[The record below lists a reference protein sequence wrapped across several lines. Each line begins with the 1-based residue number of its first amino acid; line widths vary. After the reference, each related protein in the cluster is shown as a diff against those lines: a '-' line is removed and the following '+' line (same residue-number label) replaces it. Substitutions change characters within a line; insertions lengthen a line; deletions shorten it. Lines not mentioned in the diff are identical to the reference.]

1 MLKSHFIIKYYML
14 SFLLIDSISG
24 FIRIYLGITNPLF
37 NVGYWI
43 RGPILVFFILYY
55 LEKLYKNNLFYDE
68 LLSLILFLFFIF
80 NTFVF
85 YIQSPSL
92 NMLIE
97 NFTYILRF
105 QFLLFLYVF
114 LKNRMTLTLTF
125 TRKIISINFIFFVLN
140 LSIGFL
146 FGLGLESY
154 RFQGTSKGMFQGGNP
169 VSILNLIFFTF
180 YLLDG
185 SLRKQ
190 ILPVCFT
197 IFNAF
202 IIASKSVFGFLI
214 PIVFAVKRNAMSINK
229 IISYSISIL
238 VLLFSFSIVINKTID
253 LYESRFGLNIKK
265 SISAAEKVG
274 GLYDNQIINR
284 IASLNFRRYASL
296 NIQMKESFYD
306 LQTFLLGKSFAGQN
320 LFWRERGEFWF
331 TNASMDFFD
340 FFFKYGIVGT
350 IIFILILSR
359 ISFKSFINSH
369 IRDKIAITLFIAYS
383 FFGGHVIDSV
393 TSGSLFYYL
402 LANIDS
408 KNANSNSGQR

>member
-1 MLKSHFIIKYYML
+1 MLKLQILIKYYML

-24 FIRIYLGITNPLF
+24 FVRIYLSITNPLF
-37 NVGYWI
+37 NIGYWI
-43 RGPILVFFILYY
+43 RGPILVLFILYY
-55 LEKLYKNNLFYDE
+55 LNKLYKNNLFYDE
-68 LLSLILFLFFIF
+68 LLSLILFLFFIL
-80 NTFVF
+80 NTLFF
-85 YIQSPSL
+85 YVQSPSL
-92 NMLIE
+92 KMLIE
-97 NFTYILRF
+97 NLTYLLRF

-114 LKNRMTLTLTF
+114 LKNRMSLSLIF
-125 TRKIISINFIFFVLN
+125 TRKIITLNFFFFVLN
-140 LSIGFL
+140 LSVGFL
-146 FGLGLESY
+146 FGFGLESY

-185 SLRKQ
+185 SIRKQ
-190 ILPVCFT
+190 ILPVSFT

-214 PIVFAVKRNAMSINK
+214 PIFFALKRNAMSINK
-229 IISYSISIL
+229 IISYSLCIII
-238 VLLFSFSIVINKTID
+238 LLFTFSLIVDKTVD

-274 GLYDNQIINR
+274 GLYNNQILNR
-284 IASLNFRRYASL
+284 VASINFRRYASL
-296 NIQMKESFYD
+296 NIQMKESFND
-306 LQTFLLGKSFAGQN
+306 LQTFMIGKSFAGQN

-340 FFFKYGIVGT
+340 FFFKYGLIGT
-350 IIFILILSR
+350 IIFLLIFTRVSLN
-359 ISFKSFINSH
+359 FFLNSH
-369 IRDKIAITLFIAYS
+369 VRDKVAIILFFAYS

-402 LANIDS
+402 LASINS
-408 KNANSNSGQR
+408 KNADSNYS

>member
-1 MLKSHFIIKYYML
+1 MLKLQILIKYYML

-24 FIRIYLGITNPLF
+24 FVRIYLSITNPLF
-37 NVGYWI
+37 NIGYWI
-43 RGPILVFFILYY
+43 RGPILVLFILYY
-55 LEKLYKNNLFYDE
+55 LNKLYKNNLFYDE
-68 LLSLILFLFFIF
+68 LLSLILFLFFIL
-80 NTFVF
+80 NTLFF
-85 YIQSPSL
+85 YVQSPSL
-92 NMLIE
+92 KMLIE
-97 NFTYILRF
+97 NLTYLLRF

-114 LKNRMTLTLTF
+114 LKNRMNLSLIF
-125 TRKIISINFIFFVLN
+125 TRKIITLNFFFFVLN
-140 LSIGFL
+140 LSVGFL
-146 FGLGLESY
+146 FGFGLESY

-185 SLRKQ
+185 SIRKQ
-190 ILPVCFT
+190 ILPVSFT

-214 PIVFAVKRNAMSINK
+214 PIFFALKRNAMSINK
-229 IISYSISIL
+229 IISYSICIII
-238 VLLFSFSIVINKTID
+238 LLFTFSLIVDKTVD

-274 GLYDNQIINR
+274 GLYNNQILNR
-284 IASLNFRRYASL
+284 VASINFRRYASL
-296 NIQMKESFYD
+296 NIQMKESFND
-306 LQTFLLGKSFAGQN
+306 LQTFMIGKSFAGQN

-340 FFFKYGIVGT
+340 FFFKYGLIGT
-350 IIFILILSR
+350 IIFLLIFTRVSLN
-359 ISFKSFINSH
+359 FFLNSH
-369 IRDKIAITLFIAYS
+369 IRDKVAIILFFAYS

-402 LANIDS
+402 LASINS
-408 KNANSNSGQR
+408 KNADSNYS

>member
-1 MLKSHFIIKYYML
+1 MLKLQILIKYYML

-24 FIRIYLGITNPLF
+24 FVRIYLSITNPLF
-37 NVGYWI
+37 NIGYWI
-43 RGPILVFFILYY
+43 RGPILVLFILYY
-55 LEKLYKNNLFYDE
+55 LNKLYKNNLFYDE
-68 LLSLILFLFFIF
+68 LLSLILFLFFIL
-80 NTFVF
+80 NTLFF
-85 YIQSPSL
+85 YVQSPSL
-92 NMLIE
+92 KMLIE
-97 NFTYILRF
+97 NLTYLLRF

-114 LKNRMTLTLTF
+114 LKNRMNLSLIF
-125 TRKIISINFIFFVLN
+125 TRKIITLNFVFFVLN
-140 LSIGFL
+140 LSVGFL
-146 FGLGLESY
+146 FGFGLESY

-185 SLRKQ
+185 SIRKQ
-190 ILPVCFT
+190 ILPVSFT

-214 PIVFAVKRNAMSINK
+214 PIFFALKRNAMSINK
-229 IISYSISIL
+229 IISYSLCIII
-238 VLLFSFSIVINKTID
+238 LLFTFSLIVDKTVD

-274 GLYDNQIINR
+274 GLYNNQILNR
-284 IASLNFRRYASL
+284 VASINFRRYASL
-296 NIQMKESFYD
+296 NIQMKESFND
-306 LQTFLLGKSFAGQN
+306 LQTFMIGKSFAGQN

-340 FFFKYGIVGT
+340 FFFKYGLIGT
-350 IIFILILSR
+350 IIFLLIFTRVSLN
-359 ISFKSFINSH
+359 FFLNSH
-369 IRDKIAITLFIAYS
+369 VRDKVAIILFFAYS

-402 LANIDS
+402 LASINS
-408 KNANSNSGQR
+408 KNADSNYS

>member
-1 MLKSHFIIKYYML
+1 MLKLQILIKYYML

-24 FIRIYLGITNPLF
+24 FVRIYLSITNPLF
-37 NVGYWI
+37 NIGYWI
-43 RGPILVFFILYY
+43 RGPILLLFILYY
-55 LEKLYKNNLFYDE
+55 LKKLYKNNLFYDE
-68 LLSLILFLFFIF
+68 LLSLILFLFFIL
-80 NTFVF
+80 NTLFF
-85 YIQSPSL
+85 YVQSPSL
-92 NMLIE
+92 KMLIE
-97 NFTYILRF
+97 NLTYLLRF

-114 LKNRMTLTLTF
+114 LKNRMNLSLIF
-125 TRKIISINFIFFVLN
+125 TRKIITLNFVFFVLN
-140 LSIGFL
+140 LSVGFL
-146 FGLGLESY
+146 FGFGLESY

-185 SLRKQ
+185 SMRKQ
-190 ILPVCFT
+190 ILPVSFT

-214 PIVFAVKRNAMSINK
+214 PIFFALKRNAMSINK
-229 IISYSISIL
+229 IISYSLFIVI
-238 VLLFSFSIVINKTID
+238 LLFTFSLIVDKTVD

-274 GLYDNQIINR
+274 GLYNNQILNR
-284 IASLNFRRYASL
+284 VASINFRRYASL
-296 NIQMKESFYD
+296 NIQMKESFND
-306 LQTFLLGKSFAGQN
+306 LQTFMIGKSFAGQN

-340 FFFKYGIVGT
+340 FFFKYGLIGT
-350 IIFILILSR
+350 IIFLLIFTRVSLN
-359 ISFKSFINSH
+359 FFLNSH
-369 IRDKIAITLFIAYS
+369 IRDKVAIILFFAYS

-402 LANIDS
+402 LASINS
-408 KNANSNSGQR
+408 KNADSNYS